1 MKKWIAMLLAVAMVF
16 TMVACSS
23 SKKAAETTTAAA
35 ETTTAAAETTAA
47 AAETTTAAAADTT
60 TAASAS
66 QALTIAML
74 PKFKGENYFDACKV
88 GAQEAV
94 DEIGGITFLY
104 DGPPQNDAT
113 NQHQVDILEG
123 WIAQGVNVIIL
134 SPNDPD
140 AITATLKKAQDA
152 GVKVLTYDADAND
165 GRDFFVNQVTADGVA
180 AGLIKGTAD
189 KLKAKGYG
197 PDKPVNIAIV
207 SSAETDAN
215 QNSWIASMKTLL
227 GQSDY
232 SWLKLKDDAIYYP
245 GPAED
250 KNQEIAATLVGSMGE
265 GDDKYQAVIGITSMA
280 TPALGAAYEAAAN
293 KPDASKVVLTGLATP
308 NAIKDYIKNS
318 NNPLDAGVLWNCMDL
333 GYLAVQT
340 GYQYATGK
348 LAKDATTITAGRL
361 GDKDIKDGMVILGD
375 ALVFDSSNVDQF
387 NY

>member
-1 MKKWIAMLLAVAMVF
+1 MKKWIAILLVAVMAIGL
-16 TMVACSS
+16 VACAAKTTTSS
-23 SKKAAETTTAAA
+23 TTAAA
-35 ETTTAAAETTAA
+35 SS
-47 AAETTTAAAADTT
+47 T
-60 TAASAS
+60 TAASGTTAAS
-66 QALTIAML
+66 SAAATTSTPAATSSAAKELTIAML

-123 WIAQGVNVIIL
+123 WIAQGVDVIIL

-140 AITATLKKAQDA
+140 AITATLKKAQDQ
-152 GVKVLTYDADAND
+152 GIKVLTYDADAND

-189 KLKAKGYG
+189 KLQAKGYG
-197 PDKPVNIAIV
+197 PDKPANIAIV

-227 GQSDY
+227 ATSDY
-232 SWLKLKDDAIYYP
+232 SWLKLADNAIYYP

-265 GDDKYQAVIGITSMA
+265 GADQYQAVIGITSMA

-308 NAIKDYIKNS
+308 NAIKDYIKNDA
-318 NNPLDAGVLWNCMDL
+318 NPLDAGVLWNCMDL

-340 GYQYATGK
+340 GYQYATGT

-361 GDKDIKDGMVILGD
+361 GAKDIKDGMVILGD
-375 ALVFDSSNVDQF
+375 ALVFDAANVDQF

>member
-1 MKKWIAMLLAVAMVF
+1 MKKWIALLLAAVMVLGL
-16 TMVACSS
+16 VACSS
-23 SKKAAETTTAAA
+23 STTSTETTAASAETTTAAA
-35 ETTTAAAETTAA
+35 KTDAATTEAGKTSG
-47 AAETTTAAAADTT
+47 DGI
-60 TAASAS
+60 
-66 QALTIAML
+66 TIAML

-123 WIAQGVNVIIL
+123 WIAQGVDVIIV

-140 AITATLKKAQDA
+140 AITATLEKAQA
-152 GVKVLTYDADAND
+152 QGIKVLTYDADAND

-180 AGLIKGTAD
+180 AGLIKGTAE
-189 KLKAKGYG
+189 KLQAKGYG
-197 PDKPVNIAIV
+197 PNKSANIAIV

-227 GQSDY
+227 ATSEY
-232 SWLKLKDDAIYYP
+232 SWMKLADGAIYYP

-265 GDDKYQAVIGITSMA
+265 GDDQYQAVIGITSMA

-308 NAIKDYIKNS
+308 NAIKDYILNED
-318 NNPLDAGVLWNCMDL
+318 NPLDAGVLWNCMDL

-340 GYQYATGK
+340 GYQYATGA
-348 LAKDATTITAGRL
+348 LAADATSITAGRL
-361 GDKDIKDGMVILGD
+361 GAKDIKDSMVILGD
-375 ALVFDSSNVDQF
+375 ALVFDASNVENF